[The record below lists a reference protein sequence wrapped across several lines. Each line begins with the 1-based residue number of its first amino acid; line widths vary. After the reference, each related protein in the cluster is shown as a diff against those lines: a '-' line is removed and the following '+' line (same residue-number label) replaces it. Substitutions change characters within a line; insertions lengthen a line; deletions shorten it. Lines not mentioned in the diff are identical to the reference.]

1 MPKRTH
7 RNPDHVQRHNTPSQ
21 NNQAIA
27 DQLKALLTPAI
38 WGQQGY
44 YRQLEM
50 RDRILNLSRSDG
62 SSVDGRCGDRG
73 FAIGSDS
80 LNLSVMRAS
89 GFHS

>member
-7 RNPDHVQRHNTPSQ
+7 RNRDHVQRHNTPSQ

-44 YRQLEM
+44 YRQLGM
-50 RDRILNLSRSDG
+50 RDRILNLSLMMAAVLTLLWRQVPGAALSTRTNVLSD
-62 SSVDGRCGDRG
+62 
-73 FAIGSDS
+73 
-80 LNLSVMRAS
+80 L
-89 GFHS
+89 